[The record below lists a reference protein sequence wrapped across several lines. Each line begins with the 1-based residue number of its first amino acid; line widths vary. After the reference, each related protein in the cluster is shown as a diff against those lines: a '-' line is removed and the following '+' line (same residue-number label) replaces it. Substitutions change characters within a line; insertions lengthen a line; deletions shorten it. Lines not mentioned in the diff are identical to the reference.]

1 MMTPSLNVQGLTSE
15 LKCPGRVTIFLYV
28 SFRRLPMLKM
38 INGTGS
44 VLVYGYYELNDKS
57 YTTHLKNN

>member
-15 LKCPGRVTIFLYV
+15 LKSPGHVTIFLYV

-38 INGTGS
+38 SNGTGS
-44 VLVYGYYELNDKS
+44 VLGYGYYELNAKS
-57 YTTHLKNN
+57 STTHLKTH

>member
-15 LKCPGRVTIFLYV
+15 LKFPGRVTIFLYV
-28 SFRRLPMLKM
+28 SFRRLPILKM

-44 VLVYGYYELNDKS
+44 VLGYGYYELNAKS
-57 YTTHLKNN
+57 SPTHLRTH